1 MLQVDSLPT
10 VLSGKPSLP
19 ILCWIK
25 MTRVDIFDFVPH
37 LRGNVS
43 RFSPEYDDYGFV
55 IYSFYYAEVYFLHIN
70 FVKSFFLN
78 HKWILNFVTR
88 FFSAAIE
95 KIKLSSFQYP
105 REGSSWC
112 AVSFALCPHMADRK
126 RYLSFSPCKYS
137 ISIMGVPT
145 SSVQFSYSI
154 MSDSLQPHGLQETR
168 LPCPAPTPG
177 ACSNCW
183 VD

>member
-1 MLQVDSLPT
+1 MFLTLEEMFSGFHQSMMVMGLSYTAFIMLRYISSTFTLWKV
-10 VLSGKPSLP
+10 
-19 ILCWIK
+19 
-25 MTRVDIFDFVPH
+25 F
-37 LRGNVS
+37 
-43 RFSPEYDDYGFV
+43 
-55 IYSFYYAEVYFLHIN
+55 
-70 FVKSFFLN
+70 FFLN

-95 KIKLSSFQYP
+95 IIKVPSFQYP
-105 REGSSWC
+105 REGFSWF

-126 RYLSFSPCKYS
+126 RYLFFSPCKYS

-154 MSDSLQPHGLQETR
+154 MSNSLQPHGLQETR